1 MTELTLLRLTPNRT
15 ALAKWAVRQRQPSGI
30 QDDGYV
36 WHGLLRA
43 VFGDA
48 APKPFVD
55 RLDAGANEVLGYVRT
70 FTPLQNVEPLAA
82 QAAGL
87 DRLQSNPMPMAWR
100 AGRLLSFEVRA
111 RPIVRSRQ
119 TGPSVSPVEL
129 DAAIAARRTDPTIT
143 REQTYRQWLA
153 RELARDGAAE
163 LIRMRLAGF
172 SRSRAVR
179 RHGPQGGRS
188 WGSVEGPDAWLRG
201 VLQIADPERFGTL
214 LARGVGRHRSYGF
227 GCLLVAPAGV
237 LD

>member
-1 MTELTLLRLTPNRT
+1 MTELTLLRLTPDRT
-15 ALAKWAVRQRQPSGI
+15 ALTKWAVRQRQPSGVR
-30 QDDGYV
+30 DVGYV

-43 VFGDA
+43 VFGDM

-55 RLDAGANEVLGYVRT
+55 RLDAGANEVLGYVRA
-70 FTPLQNVEPLAA
+70 FTPLQDVEPLAA

-100 AGRLLSFEVRA
+100 AGRLLSFEVRV

-119 TGPSVSPVEL
+119 AGPSTRPIEL
-129 DAAIAARRTDPTIT
+129 DVAVAARRSDPAIT
-143 REQTYRQWLA
+143 REQAYGQWLA
-153 RELARDGAAE
+153 GELARDGASE
-163 LIRMRLAGF
+163 LVRMRLAGF
-172 SRSRAVR
+172 SRSRTAR
-179 RHGPQGGRS
+179 RHGPQGGRN

-201 VLQIADPERFGTL
+201 ILRIADAERFSAL

-227 GCLLVAPAGV
+227 GCLLVAPPGV